1 MVTQQ
6 ELIYIVV
13 SYAVVFI
20 IPFFILAMYQGGFF
34 GPYARVKASR
44 GKKVLVKV
52 RTLSSHYFRVG
63 SIVEG
68 TLIYKDRNKEQHT
81 IPIVNDGCVYRML
94 GVTCL
99 DTDEEKNMLY
109 DHAKARE
116 ISGYDAVRYDQIIKR
131 ALQKPSLVNPNIT
144 IILLIVIIVALLGL
158 GIFLFQNYKL
168 QKTSIEIAT
177 KTYELL
183 RTMQPAVAATP
194 GVV

>member
-6 ELIYIVV
+6 ELIYTVV

-20 IPFFILAMYQGGFF
+20 IPFFLIAMYQGGFF
-34 GPYARVKASR
+34 GPYASVKASR

-52 RTLSSHYFRVG
+52 RTLSSHYYKTG
-63 SIVEG
+63 KIVEG
-68 TLIYKDRNKEQHT
+68 VLIYKDRNKEQHT
-81 IPIVNDGCVYRML
+81 IPIVNEGCIYRML
-94 GVTCL
+94 GVTCV

-109 DHAKARE
+109 DHVKGRE

-131 ALQKPSLVNPNIT
+131 ALQKPTLVNPNIT
-144 IILLIVIIVALLGL
+144 IILLIVIIVAILAL

-168 QKTSIEIAT
+168 QKTSIELAT

-183 RTMQPAVAATP
+183 RTMQPAVSVTP